1 MSKADEIKKLKELL
15 DSKAISEEEYEI
27 AKKDVLS
34 TKKNSSKKILYFL
47 LLFLIISLGFY
58 LFNTLNISNSTENS
72 ISTTTTSNYDVI
84 NPNANIGAKNITT
97 TTQLNEI
104 TCNQFDEDEIPSECI
119 ELDRIAKLRP
129 KCIEMKTRY
138 LGALQQKKEVLEKN
152 DYLINWLKWSGEL
165 AEVYYESEYSIDEMQ
180 EFRRNLDSYAPEIPK
195 LFLLTNAPILHS
207 ENPELDDVSR
217 FYSDAFNAYAKIV
230 KLTIDT
236 LTNNSYYRN
245 TEGAWREVYSQ
256 VKDFRNIIE
265 NNELKLN
272 GYGCNF

>member
-34 TKKNSSKKILYFL
+34 TKKSSSKKILYFL

-58 LFNTLNISNSTENS
+58 LINTLNISNSTENS

-104 TCNQFDEDEIPSECI
+104 TCSQFDEDEIPSECI

-129 KCIEMKTRY
+129 KCIEMKTSY

-165 AEVYYESEYSIDEMQ
+165 AEVYYESRYSIDEMQ

-230 KLTIDT
+230 KLTTDT

-256 VKDFRNIIE
+256 VQDFRNIIE